1 MKIAI
6 MGAGAIGSVLGSCL
20 AEAGEDVLLIG
31 RKGNVDAINKNGL
44 QIEGVR
50 GRKNIRIKA
59 DTRLNEKPEM
69 LFLSVKTQDIP
80 EACKAIAPMTEDSI
94 IVTMQNGV
102 KADVLAAEN
111 LDRRDIISSV
121 VMFGATYIEHGKF
134 IHNFEGD
141 FIIGNAFSKNDEIVN
156 TTASVLNK
164 FSRTHISDNIHG
176 VHWTKLLLNLNNC
189 IPAITGKTMQE
200 SFADMEQAKFGFNL
214 IKEGMAVID
223 KAGIRLSD
231 LPDLPLEKL
240 RGLLSA
246 PIDEGAVI
254 FSHIMQGLSK
264 EPLYG
269 SILQSIK
276 RGRATEIDYLN
287 GEIVELGKRIN
298 LPTPY
303 NSKAVEMVHGITLM
317 KNENIKMQ
325 SAK

>member
-1 MKIAI
+1 MKIAV
-6 MGAGAIGSVLGSCL
+6 MGAGAIGSVLGGCL

-31 RKGNVDAINKNGL
+31 RKGNIDAINKNGL
-44 QIEGVR
+44 QIDGVR

-59 DTRLNEKPEM
+59 DTGLTERPDM
-69 LFLSVKTQDIP
+69 LFLCVKTQDIP
-80 EACKAIAPMTEDSI
+80 EACKAITSKTKDSI
-94 IVTMQNGV
+94 IITMQNGV
-102 KADVLAAEN
+102 KGDVLAAESLN
-111 LDRRDIISSV
+111 RRDIVSSV

-141 FIIGNAFSKNDEIVN
+141 FIIGNAFSKNDDAVN
-156 TTASVLNK
+156 KAASVLNK

-189 IPAITGKTMQE
+189 IPAITGRTMQE
-200 SFADMEQAKFGFNL
+200 SFADMEQARFGFNL
-214 IKEGMAVID
+214 IKEGLTVID

-231 LPDLPLEKL
+231 LPDLPLTKL
-240 RGLLSA
+240 RGLLA
-246 PIDEGAVI
+246 VPIDEGAVI

-276 RGRATEIDYLN
+276 RGKATEIDYLN

-303 NSKAVEMVHGITLM
+303 NSKAVEMVH
-317 KNENIKMQ
+317 KVERKM
-325 SAK
+325 

>member
-1 MKIAI
+1 MKIAV
-6 MGAGAIGSVLGSCL
+6 MGAGAIGSVLGGYL
-20 AEAGEDVLLIG
+20 AEAGEDVLMIG

-59 DTRLNEKPEM
+59 YTGLNEKPDM
-69 LFLSVKTQDIP
+69 IFLSVKTQDIP
-80 EACKAIAPMTEDSI
+80 EACKAIALMTKDSI

-102 KADVLAAEN
+102 KADLLAAEN
-111 LDRRDIISSV
+111 LNRRDIISAV

-141 FIIGNAFSKNDEIVN
+141 FIIGSAFSKNDEIVN
-156 TTASVLNK
+156 ITASVLNK
-164 FSRTHISDNIHG
+164 FSKAHISDNIHG

-189 IPAITGKTMQE
+189 IPAITGRTMQE
-200 SFADMEQAKFGFNL
+200 SFADMEQARFGFNL
-214 IKEGMAVID
+214 IKEGLAVMD
-223 KAGIRLSD
+223 KARIKLSD
-231 LPDLPLEKL
+231 LPDLPLSKL
-240 RGLLSA
+240 RGLLSV

-276 RGRATEIDYLN
+276 RGKATEIDYLN

-298 LPTPY
+298 FPTAY
-303 NSKAVEMVHGITLM
+303 NNKAVEMVHKIEEEL
-317 KNENIKMQ
+317 
-325 SAK
+325 

>member
-1 MKIAI
+1 MKIAV
-6 MGAGAIGSVLGSCL
+6 MGAGAIGSVLGGYLC
-20 AEAGEDVLLIG
+20 EAGEDVLLIG
-31 RKGNVDAINKNGL
+31 RKENVDAINKNGL

-50 GRKNIRIKA
+50 GRKNIKIKA
-59 DTRLNEKPEM
+59 DTGLNERPDI
-69 LFLSVKTQDIP
+69 LFLAVKTQDISD
-80 EACKAIAPMTEDSI
+80 ACKTIASKTKDSI

-111 LDRRDIISSV
+111 LNRRDIVSSV
-121 VMFGATYIEHGKF
+121 VMFGATYIEEHGKF

-141 FIIGNAFSKNDEIVN
+141 FIIGSAFVKNDETVN
-156 TTASVLNK
+156 TAVSVLNK
-164 FSRTHISDNIHG
+164 FSKAHISDNIHG

-189 IPAITGKTMQE
+189 IPAITGRTMQE
-200 SFADMEQAKFGFNL
+200 SFADMEQARFGFNL
-214 IKEGMAVID
+214 IKEGLAVID
-223 KAGIRLSD
+223 MAGIKLSD
-231 LPDLPLEKL
+231 LPDLPLSKL
-240 RGLLSA
+240 RGLMSV

-298 LPTPY
+298 HLTPY
-303 NSKAVEMVHGITLM
+303 NNKAVEMVHKIEEEL
-317 KNENIKMQ
+317 
-325 SAK
+325 

>member
-6 MGAGAIGSVLGSCL
+6 MGAGAIGCVLGGYLC
-20 AEAGEDVLLIG
+20 EAGEDVLLIG

-44 QIEGVR
+44 QIDGVR
-50 GRKNIRIKA
+50 GKKNIKIKA
-59 DTRLNEKPEM
+59 DTGLSERPDM
-69 LFLSVKTQDIP
+69 LFFAVKTQDIP
-80 EACKAIAPMTEDSI
+80 DACKVIAPMINGSI

-111 LDRRDIISSV
+111 LNRRDIVSSV

-141 FIIGNAFSKNDEIVN
+141 FIIGNAFLKNDDAVDK
-156 TTASVLNK
+156 TASVLNK
-164 FSRTHISDNIHG
+164 FSKTHISDNIHG

-200 SFADMEQAKFGFNL
+200 SFADMEQARFGFNL

-231 LPDLPLEKL
+231 LPDLPLIKL
-240 RGLLSA
+240 RGLLSV

-254 FSHIMQGLSK
+254 FSHIMQELSK

-276 RGRATEIDYLN
+276 RGKATEIDYLN

-298 LPTPY
+298 QPTPY
-303 NSKAVEMVHGITLM
+303 NSRAVEEVYTI
-317 KNENIKMQ
+317 
-325 SAK
+325 SPSP

>member
-1 MKIAI
+1 MKIAV
-6 MGAGAIGSVLGSCL
+6 MGAGAIGSVLGGYLC
-20 AEAGEDVLLIG
+20 EAGEDVLLIG
-31 RKGNVDAINKNGL
+31 RKVNVDAINKNGL

-50 GRKNIRIKA
+50 GEKNIKIKT
-59 DTRLNEKPEM
+59 DTILSEKPEM

-80 EACKAIAPMTEDSI
+80 EACKAIALMTKDSI

-102 KADVLAAEN
+102 KADLLAAEN
-111 LDRRDIISSV
+111 LNRRDIISSV

-189 IPAITGKTMQE
+189 IPAITGRTMQE
-200 SFADMEQAKFGFNL
+200 SFADMEQARFGFNL

-231 LPDLPLEKL
+231 LPDLPLSKL
-240 RGLLSA
+240 RGLLSV

-276 RGRATEIDYLN
+276 RGKTTEIDYLN
-287 GEIVELGKRIN
+287 GEIVGLGKKISF
-298 LPTPY
+298 PTPY
-303 NSKAVEMVHGITLM
+303 NSKAVEMVHKIEEEL
-317 KNENIKMQ
+317 
-325 SAK
+325 

>member
-1 MKIAI
+1 MKIAV
-6 MGAGAIGSVLGSCL
+6 MGAGAIGSVLGGYLC
-20 AEAGEDVLLIG
+20 EAGEDVLLIG

-44 QIEGVR
+44 QIDGVR
-50 GRKNIRIKA
+50 GEKNIKIKA
-59 DTRLNEKPEM
+59 DAILSEKPDM

-80 EACKAIAPMTEDSI
+80 EACKAIALMTKDST

-102 KADVLAAEN
+102 KADLLAAEN
-111 LDRRDIISSV
+111 LNRRDIISSV

-189 IPAITGKTMQE
+189 IPAITGRTMQE
-200 SFADMEQAKFGFNL
+200 SFADMEQARFGFNL
-214 IKEGMAVID
+214 IKEGLNVVD

-240 RGLLSA
+240 RGLLSV

-276 RGRATEIDYLN
+276 RGKTTEIDYLN

-298 LPTPY
+298 HLTPY
-303 NSKAVEMVHGITLM
+303 NSKAVEMVHKIEEEL
-317 KNENIKMQ
+317 
-325 SAK
+325 

>member
-6 MGAGAIGSVLGSCL
+6 MGAGAIGCVLGGYLC
-20 AEAGEDVLLIG
+20 EAGEDVLLIG

-44 QIEGVR
+44 QIDGVR
-50 GRKNIRIKA
+50 GKKNIKIKA
-59 DTRLNEKPEM
+59 DTGLSERPDM
-69 LFLSVKTQDIP
+69 LFFAVKTQDIP
-80 EACKAIAPMTEDSI
+80 EACKVIAPMINGSI

-111 LDRRDIISSV
+111 LNRRDIVSSV

-141 FIIGNAFSKNDEIVN
+141 FIIGNAFLKNDDAVDK
-156 TTASVLNK
+156 TASVLNK
-164 FSRTHISDNIHG
+164 FSKTHISDNIHG

-200 SFADMEQAKFGFNL
+200 SFADMEQARFGFNL

-231 LPDLPLEKL
+231 LPDLPLIKL
-240 RGLLSA
+240 RGLLSV

-254 FSHIMQGLSK
+254 FSHIMQELSK

-276 RGRATEIDYLN
+276 RGKATEIDYLN

-298 LPTPY
+298 QPTPY
-303 NSKAVEMVHGITLM
+303 NSRAVEEVYTI
-317 KNENIKMQ
+317 
-325 SAK
+325 SPSP

>member
-6 MGAGAIGSVLGSCL
+6 MGAGAIGSVLGGYL

-31 RKGNVDAINKNGL
+31 RKNNVDAINKNGL
-44 QIEGVR
+44 QIDGVR
-50 GRKNIRIKA
+50 GKKNIKIKA
-59 DTRLNEKPEM
+59 DTRLSEKPDII
-69 LFLSVKTQDIP
+69 FLAVKTQDIT
-80 EACKAIAPMTEDSI
+80 EACKTIAPAAENSI

-111 LDRRDIISSV
+111 LNRRDIVSSV

-141 FIIGNAFSKNDEIVN
+141 FIIGNAFSQNDEAVN
-156 TTASVLNK
+156 AAASVLAK
-164 FSRTHISDNIHG
+164 FSKTHISDNIHG

-189 IPAITGKTMQE
+189 IPAITGRTMQE
-200 SFADMEQAKFGFNL
+200 AFADMEHARFGFNL
-214 IKEGMAVID
+214 IKEGLAVID
-223 KAGIRLSD
+223 RAGIRFSD

-246 PIDEGAVI
+246 PINEGAVI

-276 RGRATEIDYLN
+276 RGKATEIDYLN

-298 LPTPY
+298 IPTPY
-303 NSKAVEMVHGITLM
+303 NSKAVEMVHEVEKEEL
-317 KNENIKMQ
+317 
-325 SAK
+325 

>member
-1 MKIAI
+1 MKIAV
-6 MGAGAIGSVLGSCL
+6 MGAGAIGSVLGGYLC
-20 AEAGEDVLLIG
+20 EAGEDVLLIG

-44 QIEGVR
+44 QIDGVR
-50 GRKNIRIKA
+50 GEKNIKIKA
-59 DTRLNEKPEM
+59 DAILSEKPDM

-80 EACKAIAPMTEDSI
+80 EACKAIALMTKDSI

-102 KADVLAAEN
+102 KADLLAAEN
-111 LDRRDIISSV
+111 LNRRDIISSV

-189 IPAITGKTMQE
+189 IPAITGRTMQE
-200 SFADMEQAKFGFNL
+200 SFADMEQARFGFNL
-214 IKEGMAVID
+214 IKEGLNVVD

-240 RGLLSA
+240 RGLLSV

-276 RGRATEIDYLN
+276 RGKTTEIDYLN

-298 LPTPY
+298 HLTPY
-303 NSKAVEMVHGITLM
+303 NSKAVEMVHKIEEEL
-317 KNENIKMQ
+317 
-325 SAK
+325 

>member
-1 MKIAI
+1 MKIAV
-6 MGAGAIGSVLGSCL
+6 MGAGAIGSVLGGYLC
-20 AEAGEDVLLIG
+20 EAGEDVLLIG

-44 QIEGVR
+44 QIDGVR
-50 GRKNIRIKA
+50 GEKNIKIKA
-59 DTRLNEKPEM
+59 DAILSEKPDM

-80 EACKAIAPMTEDSI
+80 EACKAIALMTKDST

-102 KADVLAAEN
+102 KADLLAAEN
-111 LDRRDIISSV
+111 LNRRDIISSV

-189 IPAITGKTMQE
+189 IPAITGRTMQE

-240 RGLLSA
+240 RGLLSV

-276 RGRATEIDYLN
+276 RGKATEIDYLN
-287 GEIVELGKRIN
+287 GEIVELGKRVN
-298 LPTPY
+298 LPTAY
-303 NSKAVEMVHGITLM
+303 NSKAVEMVHKIEEEL
-317 KNENIKMQ
+317 
-325 SAK
+325 

>member
-6 MGAGAIGSVLGSCL
+6 MGAGAIGSVLGGCL

-59 DTRLNEKPEM
+59 DTKLNEKTEM

-80 EACKAIAPMTEDSI
+80 EACKAIALMTKDSI

-102 KADVLAAEN
+102 KADLLAAEN
-111 LDRRDIISSV
+111 LNRRDIVSSV
-121 VMFGATYIEHGKF
+121 VMFGATYIEHGRF

-200 SFADMEQAKFGFNL
+200 AFAGMEQARFGFNL
-214 IKEGMAVID
+214 IKEGLNLVD

-240 RGLLSA
+240 RGLLSV

-276 RGRATEIDYLN
+276 RGKATEIDYLN

-298 LPTPY
+298 FPTPY
-303 NSKAVEMVHGITLM
+303 NSKAVEMVHEI
-317 KNENIKMQ
+317 I
-325 SAK
+325 

>member
-1 MKIAI
+1 MKIAV
-6 MGAGAIGSVLGSCL
+6 MGAGAIGSVLGGYLC
-20 AEAGEDVLLIG
+20 EAGEDVLLIG

-44 QIEGVR
+44 QIDGVR
-50 GRKNIRIKA
+50 GRKNIKIKA
-59 DTRLNEKPEM
+59 DAILSEKPDM

-80 EACKAIAPMTEDSI
+80 EACKAIALMTKDST

-102 KADVLAAEN
+102 KADLLAAEN
-111 LDRRDIISSV
+111 LNRRDIISSV

-189 IPAITGKTMQE
+189 IPAITGRTMQE

-240 RGLLSA
+240 RGLLSV

-276 RGRATEIDYLN
+276 RGKATEIDYLN
-287 GEIVELGKRIN
+287 GEIVELGKRVN
-298 LPTPY
+298 LPTAY
-303 NSKAVEMVHGITLM
+303 NSKAVEMVHKIEEEL
-317 KNENIKMQ
+317 
-325 SAK
+325 

>member
-1 MKIAI
+1 MKIAV
-6 MGAGAIGSVLGSCL
+6 MGAGAIGSVLGGYLC
-20 AEAGEDVLLIG
+20 EAGEDVLLIG
-31 RKGNVDAINKNGL
+31 RKVNVDAINKNGL

-50 GRKNIRIKA
+50 GEKNIKIKT
-59 DTRLNEKPEM
+59 DTILSEKPEM

-80 EACKAIAPMTEDSI
+80 EACKAIALMTKDST

-102 KADVLAAEN
+102 KADLLAAEN
-111 LDRRDIISSV
+111 LNRRDIISSV

-189 IPAITGKTMQE
+189 IPAITGRTMQE
-200 SFADMEQAKFGFNL
+200 SFADMEQARFGFNL
-214 IKEGMAVID
+214 IKEGLNVVD

-240 RGLLSA
+240 RGLLSV

-298 LPTPY
+298 HLTPY
-303 NSKAVEMVHGITLM
+303 NSKAVEMVHKIEEEL
-317 KNENIKMQ
+317 
-325 SAK
+325 

>member
-1 MKIAI
+1 MKIAV
-6 MGAGAIGSVLGSCL
+6 MGAGAIGSVLGGYLC
-20 AEAGEDVLLIG
+20 EAGEDVLLIG
-31 RKGNVDAINKNGL
+31 RKVNVDAINKNGL

-50 GRKNIRIKA
+50 GEKNIKIKA
-59 DTRLNEKPEM
+59 DAILSEKPDM

-80 EACKAIAPMTEDSI
+80 EACKAIALMTKDST

-102 KADVLAAEN
+102 KADLLAAEN
-111 LDRRDIISSV
+111 LNRRDIISSV

-189 IPAITGKTMQE
+189 IPAITGRTMQE

-240 RGLLSA
+240 RGLLSV

-276 RGRATEIDYLN
+276 RGKATEIDYLN
-287 GEIVELGKRIN
+287 GEIVELGKRVN
-298 LPTPY
+298 LPTAY
-303 NSKAVEMVHGITLM
+303 NSKAVEMVHKIEEEL
-317 KNENIKMQ
+317 
-325 SAK
+325 

>member
-6 MGAGAIGSVLGSCL
+6 MGAGAIGCVLGCYL
-20 AEAGEDVLLIG
+20 CEAGEDVVLIG
-31 RKGNVDAINKNGL
+31 RKGNIDAINKNGL

-59 DTRLNEKPEM
+59 DTGLSERPDM
-69 LFLSVKTQDIP
+69 LFLCVKTQDIP
-80 EACKAIAPMTEDSI
+80 EACKAIAPMINGSI

-111 LDRRDIISSV
+111 LDRRDIVSSV
-121 VMFGATYIEHGKF
+121 VMFGATYIEHGRF
-134 IHNFEGD
+134 THNFEGD
-141 FIIGNAFSKNDEIVN
+141 FIIGNAFSKNDDAVDKA
-156 TTASVLNK
+156 ASVLSK
-164 FSRTHISDNIHG
+164 FSKTHISDNIHG

-189 IPAITGKTMQE
+189 IAAITGRTMQE
-200 SFADMEQAKFGFNL
+200 SFADMEQARFGFNL
-214 IKEGMAVID
+214 IKEGLTVID

-231 LPDLPLEKL
+231 LPDLPLSKL
-240 RGLLSA
+240 RGLLSV

-287 GEIVELGKRIN
+287 GEIVELGNRIN

-303 NSKAVEMVHGITLM
+303 NNKAVEMVHRI
-317 KNENIKMQ
+317 I
-325 SAK
+325 

>member
-1 MKIAI
+1 MKIAV
-6 MGAGAIGSVLGSCL
+6 MGAGAIGSVLGGYLC
-20 AEAGEDVLLIG
+20 EAGEDVLLIG
-31 RKGNVDAINKNGL
+31 RKVNVDAINKNGL

-50 GRKNIRIKA
+50 GEKNIKIKT
-59 DTRLNEKPEM
+59 DTILSEKPEM

-80 EACKAIAPMTEDSI
+80 EACKAIALMTKDSI

-102 KADVLAAEN
+102 KADLLAAEN
-111 LDRRDIISSV
+111 LNRRDIISSV

-189 IPAITGKTMQE
+189 IPAITGRTMQE
-200 SFADMEQAKFGFNL
+200 SFADMEQARFGFNL
-214 IKEGMAVID
+214 IKEGLNVVD

-240 RGLLSA
+240 RGLLSV

-298 LPTPY
+298 HLTPY
-303 NSKAVEMVHGITLM
+303 NSKAVEMVHKIEEEL
-317 KNENIKMQ
+317 
-325 SAK
+325 

>member
-1 MKIAI
+1 MKIAV
-6 MGAGAIGSVLGSCL
+6 MGAGAIGSVLGGYLC
-20 AEAGEDVLLIG
+20 EAGEDVLLIG
-31 RKGNVDAINKNGL
+31 RKVNVDAINKNGL

-50 GRKNIRIKA
+50 GEKNIKIKT
-59 DTRLNEKPEM
+59 DTILSEKPDM

-80 EACKAIAPMTEDSI
+80 EACKAIALMTKDSI

-102 KADVLAAEN
+102 KADLLAAEN
-111 LDRRDIISSV
+111 LNRRDIISSV

-189 IPAITGKTMQE
+189 IPAITGRTMQE

-240 RGLLSA
+240 RGLLSV

-276 RGRATEIDYLN
+276 RGKTTEIYYLN

-298 LPTPY
+298 HLTPY
-303 NSKAVEMVHGITLM
+303 NSKAVEMVHKIEEEL
-317 KNENIKMQ
+317 
-325 SAK
+325 